1 MASMDPLLLAAAFS
15 GSPAALRVLLDG
27 EGPPVDVRA
36 DRVPT
41 PAFLTLL
48 KHGVAEEEDAAV
60 DITSLQAFNPVL
72 SPSLLE
78 GVTAEGNTALHV
90 VATNGDCARYLQSA
104 SFIYTK
110 ARHLLHKANSNG
122 DTPLH
127 CAARAGRPFMVSRLI
142 DLARSGDV
150 DDETAAGE
158 RLTKFLRRENGCSET
173 ALHEA
178 VRIESNYIVELLMA
192 ADSELACFP
201 SHDGASPLYL
211 AVLHDRVDI
220 AQTLYQK
227 SGGCLSYSGPDGQ
240 NALHA
245 AALRSQAVT
254 EMLLEWNIGLTAQ
267 KDRKGSTPL
276 HFATSIV
283 HTRANSTQMYQS
295 DDQGIFPIH
304 IAASTGVNK
313 VIVKFLEKCHNIAG
327 VCDIKGRTFL
337 HIAVEKKK
345 WNIAALACKTP
356 SLSWIL
362 NMQDNEGNTALHLS
376 VQLGHQDMF
385 CLLLANKKVLLNLTN
400 KKGETPLDISQSNIH
415 AGCFYT
421 WNPRFVMNAALIYCC
436 AKLGNHP
443 LDRFEE
449 QYIRVEDE
457 EKESKKL
464 TASTQTLGIG
474 SVLIATV
481 AFSANFT
488 LPGDYSGNGMPNLS
502 GRYVFD
508 AFIVANSL
516 AFMCSGLATINLMYA
531 GTSIVDVPLRGLYV
545 VLDPFSHMTSTIVSV
560 DLLISLKMLAM
571 RRAETAGRPHLAD
584 ALDMRTILKK
594 CTHFEWIDEYVHM
607 IKSEGYIDSSV
618 AATWELNLGGVPQME
633 NWGSS
638 DRGAGRVVPMARF
651 WLPNRSPL
659 SLRLRSIVPP
669 SIAAL
674 VLRALL
680 LLGQTNDNRLVP
692 GEW

>member
-48 KHGVAEEEDAAV
+48 KHGGAEEEDAAV

-122 DTPLH
+122 DTPLY

-245 AALRSQAVT
+245 AALRSQG
-254 EMLLEWNIGLTAQ
+254 NI
-267 KDRKGSTPL
+267 S
-276 HFATSIV
+276 
-283 HTRANSTQMYQS
+283 
-295 DDQGIFPIH
+295 
-304 IAASTGVNK
+304 
-313 VIVKFLEKCHNIAG
+313 
-327 VCDIKGRTFL
+327 
-337 HIAVEKKK
+337 
-345 WNIAALACKTP
+345 
-356 SLSWIL
+356 
-362 NMQDNEGNTALHLS
+362 
-376 VQLGHQDMF
+376 
-385 CLLLANKKVLLNLTN
+385 
-400 KKGETPLDISQSNIH
+400 
-415 AGCFYT
+415 
-421 WNPRFVMNAALIYCC
+421 
-436 AKLGNHP
+436 
-443 LDRFEE
+443 
-449 QYIRVEDE
+449 
-457 EKESKKL
+457 
-464 TASTQTLGIG
+464 
-474 SVLIATV
+474 
-481 AFSANFT
+481 
-488 LPGDYSGNGMPNLS
+488 
-502 GRYVFD
+502 
-508 AFIVANSL
+508 
-516 AFMCSGLATINLMYA
+516 
-531 GTSIVDVPLRGLYV
+531 
-545 VLDPFSHMTSTIVSV
+545 
-560 DLLISLKMLAM
+560 
-571 RRAETAGRPHLAD
+571 
-584 ALDMRTILKK
+584 
-594 CTHFEWIDEYVHM
+594 
-607 IKSEGYIDSSV
+607 
-618 AATWELNLGGVPQME
+618 
-633 NWGSS
+633 
-638 DRGAGRVVPMARF
+638 
-651 WLPNRSPL
+651 
-659 SLRLRSIVPP
+659 
-669 SIAAL
+669 
-674 VLRALL
+674 
-680 LLGQTNDNRLVP
+680 
-692 GEW
+692 